1 MKNSTINM
9 AKFIE
14 TVVYYEFFS
23 TIKNIWL
30 NYTIKSV
37 KISEWCIMRDKI
49 VEILE
54 DNNRLSAL
62 LIRDHV
68 NEIEHMVKLIV
79 TAYKAGKKVVLFGNG
94 GSAADAQHIASELVG
109 RFKLE
114 RKALRAIA
122 LTTDI
127 SVVTSIANDYGFEN
141 IFSRQIEAHVD
152 EDDIVIAISTSGKS
166 PNVLKGLRVAR
177 LRGAKLLGL
186 TGKYGTELKEISDV
200 TIIVPSENTPRIQEA
215 HITIGHII
223 CELVERTLFG
233 K

>member
-1 MKNSTINM
+1 MKQLCI
-9 AKFIE
+9 I
-14 TVVYYEFFS
+14 EFFS
-23 TIKNIWL
+23 IIKNIWL
-30 NYTIKSV
+30 NYNIKSV

-79 TAYKAGKKVVLFGNG
+79 TAYKTGKKIVLFGNG

-114 RKALRAIA
+114 RKGLRAIA

-152 EDDIVIAISTSGKS
+152 EGDIVIGISTSGKS
-166 PNVLKGLRVAR
+166 RNVLKGLRVAR